1 MPALQSHHLTMDKPM
16 KRGSKLIL
24 AAASGAAA
32 LTPTLVW
39 AQQPAEPGRFG
50 YGPYM
55 MDWAGG
61 WYGMMIFGPLFM
73 ILVLAV
79 VIAVAVL
86 LVRWLG
92 GPWHSVQPPYHMPPG
107 RTPLDILKER
117 YARGEID
124 KEEFEER
131 RRVIGD

>member
-1 MPALQSHHLTMDKPM
+1 MKLSNAMFAGASTTAAELPAW
-16 KRGSKLIL
+16 
-24 AAASGAAA
+24 A
-32 LTPTLVW
+32 W
-39 AQQPAEPGRFG
+39 AQAPSDAERYG
-50 YGPYM
+50 YGPHM
-55 MDWAGG
+55 MWWGGG
-61 WYGMMIFGPLFM
+61 WYGMIFGPLIM

-92 GPWHSVQPPYHMPPG
+92 GPWPGTASHQVPPS

-117 YARGEID
+117 FARGEID

-131 RRVIGD
+131 RRLLRE

>member
-1 MPALQSHHLTMDKPM
+1 M
-16 KRGSKLIL
+16 L
-24 AAASGAAA
+24 AAASTAAA
-32 LTPTLVW
+32 LTPALVW
-39 AQQPAEPGRFG
+39 AQQSAEPGRYG

-79 VIAVAVL
+79 VVAVAVL

-92 GPWHSVQPPYHMPPG
+92 G
-107 RTPLDILKER
+107 R
-117 YARGEID
+117 
-124 KEEFEER
+124 
-131 RRVIGD
+131 

>member
-1 MPALQSHHLTMDKPM
+1 MDKPM
-16 KRGSKLIL
+16 KRGSKFIL

-39 AQQPAEPGRFG
+39 AQQPTEPGRYG